1 MSDAATSIAK
11 NTTVMMGSQIITWAS
26 SFVLMIFLPRYLG
39 AEDFGRLYFALSTG
53 GLIGAAISL
62 GIGEFLVKEVAR
74 DRSKAG
80 SFLANAVALRTV
92 AWVLLFII
100 VIGYVRLTS
109 DSQITLL
116 LVIFSAC
123 ATLLGSLAELGYR
136 VFQSFER
143 LKYRSVAIIVQQVSA
158 AALSLA
164 LLFLGYGPTAI
175 AAVWILTGG
184 MAFGVVLLVMPRVVH
199 VNWKIT
205 TSAWPMLLRG
215 SFPFF
220 IAMGLSVF
228 YYRVDVMMLSAMT
241 NDKVVGWYGAPYRLF
256 DTFSFFPSIVGTAV
270 FPIMARL
277 WQESKDSYARTAQQ
291 TLNVTI
297 VVAIPFAVILAS
309 CAKPIISLLFGLEN
323 FSNSVILL
331 QLLAATLPVL
341 YIDYIFGTLLSS
353 SDRQRYS
360 PVVAAIALVVNVSVN
375 YFLIPFFQRNYG
387 NGAIGAAITTL
398 ITEVAV
404 SGMFFSLLPAKC
416 FNTTN
421 MSLAAKSIA
430 AGGLMGLV
438 VWLMEP
444 WIQYWYLIAPLGV
457 VVYMSMLFLTK
468 AFSKR
473 EFEFL
478 LRLTPLRT
486 KQPGPI

>member
-1 MSDAATSIAK
+1 
-11 NTTVMMGSQIITWAS
+11 MGSQIITWAS

-62 GIGEFLVKEVAR
+62 GIGEYLVKEVAR

-80 SFLANAVALRTV
+80 SFFANAVALRVV
-92 AWVLLFII
+92 AWVISFVIA
-100 VIGYVRLTS
+100 IGYVRLTT
-109 DSQITLL
+109 DSKVILL
-116 LVIFSAC
+116 LVIFASC
-123 ATLLGSLAELGYR
+123 ATILGSLAELGYR

-158 AALSLA
+158 AALSVS

-184 MAFGVVLLVMPRVVH
+184 MAFGVVLFVMPRVVH
-199 VNWKIT
+199 VDWKIT
-205 TSAWPMLLRG
+205 TGAWPKLLRG

-277 WQESKDSYARTAQQ
+277 WQESKESYGRTAQQ

-297 VVAIPFAVILAS
+297 VVAVPFAVILAS
-309 CAKPIISLLFGLEN
+309 CARPIISLLFGLEH
-323 FSNSVILL
+323 FSNSIILL

-375 YFLIPFFQRNYG
+375 YFLIPFFQQNYG

-398 ITEVAV
+398 VTELAV
-404 SGMFFSLLPAKC
+404 SGMFFSLLPPKC
-416 FNTTN
+416 FNITN
-421 MSLAAKSIA
+421 VQLAAKSIA

-438 VWLMEP
+438 VWLSEP
-444 WIQYWYLIAPLGV
+444 WMRYWYLIAPFGV
-457 VVYMSMLFLTK
+457 AVYVGMLFLTK
-468 AFSKR
+468 AFSRK

-478 LRLTPLRT
+478 LSLSPLRR
-486 KQPGPI
+486 KQQDPV